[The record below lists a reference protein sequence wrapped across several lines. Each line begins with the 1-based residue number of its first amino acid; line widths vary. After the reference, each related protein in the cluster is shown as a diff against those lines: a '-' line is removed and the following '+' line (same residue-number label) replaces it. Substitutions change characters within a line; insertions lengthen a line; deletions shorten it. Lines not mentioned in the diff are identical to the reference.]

1 MITDLFEMLYG
12 VCGPFIFIPLL
23 CLVLFVLS
31 LIIYLFMRRR
41 GASAEALETC
51 KTMAKVFGIMTLCI
65 CLLIAAATVLLS
77 IAVANM

>member
-1 MITDLFEMLYG
+1 MITDFFEMLYG

-23 CLVLFVLS
+23 CFVLFLLS
-31 LIIYLFMRRR
+31 LIIYLFMRKR
-41 GASAEALETC
+41 GAAEEDLKTC
-51 KTMAKVFGIMTLCI
+51 KTMAKTFGIMTLCI

>member
-1 MITDLFEMLYG
+1 MITDFFKMLYG

-23 CLVLFVLS
+23 CFVLFLLS
-31 LIIYLFMRRR
+31 LIIYLFMRKR
-41 GASAEALETC
+41 GAAEEGLKTC
-51 KTMAKVFGIMTLCI
+51 KTLMKVFGITTLCI